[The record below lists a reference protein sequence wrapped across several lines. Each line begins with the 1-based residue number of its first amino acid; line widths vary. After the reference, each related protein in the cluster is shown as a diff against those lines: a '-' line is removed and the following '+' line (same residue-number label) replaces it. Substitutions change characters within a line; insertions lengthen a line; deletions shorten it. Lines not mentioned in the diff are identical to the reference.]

1 MANDRNRMDEQ
12 YAGPGE
18 ERSDDAAEDRVRGTG
33 IGDDVR
39 SVAEEGDEEFED
51 MDDLEEDEES
61 DSSF

>member
-18 ERSDDAAEDRVRGTG
+18 ELPSDSNEERVRGIDVG
-33 IGDDVR
+33 EDVR
-39 SVAEEGDEEFED
+39 GVAEESDEEFED
-51 MDDLEEDEES
+51 MDDLEDDEDS